1 MTPPSVPFPRV
12 LSPGIAPGQDIVA
25 CKRALSR
32 AGYWPWVQ
40 PFSPYYTKAFAK
52 AMSVFQV
59 TERLTPDGVYGK
71 VTHERLRCVPWE
83 AGPQG
88 TWAFDATA
96 IHLMEEAYL
105 LQHPGI
111 VCPVKVGTR
120 PRFLHPTGGIP
131 GNYALDWMDPGG
143 TSVYITQPCTVTHL
157 SGHDPATGVHGSNHD
172 VFGWSVHFRDDHG
185 FTYFATHLGSRTV
198 YDGQRLQVAQKFGA
212 IGHWPHDPGRSH
224 LHYGVDAGSTAKSQA
239 LILKIS
245 AAPRP

>member
-1 MTPPSVPFPRV
+1 MAAPSVPFPRV
-12 LSPGIAPGQDIVA
+12 LVVGTTAPGMDVTA
-25 CKRALSR
+25 VKRAISR
-32 AGYWPWVQ
+32 GGFWPWTT
-40 PFSPYYTKAFAK
+40 FSPYYTLAFSGGVKKFQKAKGLLA
-52 AMSVFQV
+52 
-59 TERLTPDGVYGK
+59 DGVYGK
-71 VTHERLRCVPWE
+71 ATHEKLRATRCAAEPTE
-83 AGPQG
+83 
-88 TWAFDATA
+88 WAFDAVA
-96 IHLMEEAYL
+96 IHLMNEAYL

-111 VCPVKVGTR
+111 VCPVKFGMR
-120 PRFLHPTGGIP
+120 PSFLHPTGGIP

-143 TSVYITQPCTVTHL
+143 TSVYVTQPCTVTHL
-157 SGHDPATGVHGSNHD
+157 SGHDPSTGVHGSNHD